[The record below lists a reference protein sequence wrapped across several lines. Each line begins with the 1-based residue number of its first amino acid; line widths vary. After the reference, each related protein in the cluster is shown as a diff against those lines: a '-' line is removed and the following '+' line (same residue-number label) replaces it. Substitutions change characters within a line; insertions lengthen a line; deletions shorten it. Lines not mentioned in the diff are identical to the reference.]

1 MVDPL
6 SVRIC
11 GFFVFTFILLFPEN
25 KGFPPN
31 FCVLTKNVLF
41 TFGVEIKIEINNI
54 SIMRGLHELLTAKIF
69 AIEPSAAAAYRN
81 VVEQNLN
88 GHYPISMEKTIGQ
101 LVNAATMEVIQD
113 VNISTET
120 GLSIS
125 SYQDNINDPFINV
138 MTIDGP
144 MTRAGDLCSY
154 GSVDHRDMIMSNAD
168 NPKCVGH
175 LFVVNSPGGAEWTH
189 NDYQQA
195 IDYAHSKKQP
205 VVMWVDGMC
214 ASAAMYLASM
224 CDEIWYMNPKDQF
237 GSIGV
242 MAMFYKMGD
251 MDKLYTGETYRE
263 LYDPDSYNKNEWYRK
278 ADGSD
283 GDKIILDDLA
293 QSGVEFRAAIMKS
306 FPKSKDEMI
315 HGNLYDAEKTKGI
328 WTNGQC
334 DYGQAFDRVIALA
347 QAAGIPAAQD
357 AASARTTASSATAHV
372 AMSAPTQIAA
382 QAQAPATVQI
392 NAHSNQQ
399 NNSNMDKKYQNVA
412 ALLNVEQLA
421 VKTGSEKEIENGS
434 FLNIAQLD
442 TLESAIGNIKAE
454 SEKQKADNAAAA
466 QKAQEDYEKKLAD
479 AKANY
484 EAQIAE
490 LKSANEKATADAK
503 AASDKALA
511 DEKAANEKAT
521 ADAKAASDK
530 QVSELN
536 AKMAEMQKDIDAKT
550 ARIAE
555 LEQNLKD
562 RDEQMKEMGQSA
574 GKNVEAGNAPVD
586 NGAGA
591 KQVRIAAVQQVYDPS
606 KPYAAQMFDNGKK

>member
-1 MVDPL
+1 M
-6 SVRIC
+6 C
-11 GFFVFTFILLFPEN
+11 GFFVFYKLADIPEN
-25 KGFPPN
+25 KAFTPN
-31 FCVLTKNVLF
+31 ICVPTKKVLF
-41 TFGVEIKIEINNI
+41 TFGVEIKIELNNI

-88 GHYPISMEKTIGQ
+88 GHYPFAMEKTIGRI
-101 LVNAATMEVIQD
+101 VNAATMDVIQD

-120 GLSIS
+120 GLRIS
-125 SYQDNINDPFINV
+125 YYNDNLNDPFVNV
-138 MTIDGP
+138 MIIDGP

-154 GSVDHRDMIMSNAD
+154 GSADHRDMIMQNAD
-168 NPKCVGH
+168 DPKCVGH
-175 LFVVNSPGGAEWTH
+175 LFVVNTPGGAAWTH

-214 ASAAMYLASM
+214 ASAGMYLASM
-224 CDEIWYMNPKDQF
+224 CDEIWYMHPKDQF

-251 MDKLYTGETYRE
+251 MDKRYTGETYRE
-263 LYDPDSYNKNEWYRK
+263 LYDPESYNKNEWYRK

-293 QSGVEFRAAIMKS
+293 QSGVEFRAAIMKR
-306 FPKSKDEMI
+306 FPKSKEEMI

-328 WTNGQC
+328 WTNGQA

-347 QAAGIPAAQD
+347 KAAGVPAAAD
-357 AASARTTASSATAHV
+357 AAAARTTASSSATAHV
-372 AMSAPTQIAA
+372 ATSASVHVAA
-382 QAQAPATVQI
+382 NAQAPATAKS
-392 NAHSNQQ
+392 NDNSNQHI
-399 NNSNMDKKYQNVA
+399 NMEKKYQNVS

-442 TLESAIGNIKAE
+442 TLESAIANIKAE
-454 SEKQKADNAAAA
+454 SEKQKTDNAAAA
-466 QKAQEDYEKKLAD
+466 KKAQEDFDKKLAD
-479 AKANY
+479 AKVNY

-490 LKSANEKATADAK
+490 LKSANEKAAAEAK

-511 DEKAANEKAT
+511 DEKSANEKAA

-530 QVSELN
+530 QASELN
-536 AKMAEMQKDIDAKT
+536 AKIAEMQKDIDAKA

-562 RDEQMKEMGQSA
+562 RDDQIKEMGQSA
-574 GKNVEAGNAPVD
+574 GKNVEGGKAPVD

-606 KPYAAQMFDNGKK
+606 KPYAAQMYDNGKK

>member
-11 GFFVFTFILLFPEN
+11 GFFVFTFFLLFPEN

-154 GSVDHRDMIMSNAD
+154 GSADHRDMIMSNAD

-175 LFVVNSPGGAEWTH
+175 LFVVNSPGGAAWTH

-224 CDEIWYMNPKDQF
+224 CDEIWYMHPKDQF

-347 QAAGIPAAQD
+347 KAAGIPAAQD

-536 AKMAEMQKDIDAKT
+536 AKMAEIQKDIDAKT

>member
-1 MVDPL
+1 
-6 SVRIC
+6 
-11 GFFVFTFILLFPEN
+11 
-25 KGFPPN
+25 
-31 FCVLTKNVLF
+31 
-41 TFGVEIKIEINNI
+41 
-54 SIMRGLHELLTAKIF
+54 MRGLHELLTAKIF

-88 GHYPISMEKTIGQ
+88 GHYPFAMEKTIGR

-125 SYQDNINDPFINV
+125 SYNNNLNDPYENV
-138 MTIDGP
+138 MIIDGP
-144 MTRAGDLCSY
+144 ITRAGDLCSY
-154 GSVDHRDMIMSNAD
+154 GSIDHRDMIMRNAD

-175 LFVVNSPGGAEWTH
+175 LFVVNSPGGSAWAY

-195 IDYAHSKKQP
+195 IDYAHSKHQP

-214 ASAAMYLASM
+214 ASLAMYLASK
-224 CDEIWYMNPKDQF
+224 CDEVWYMHPKDQF

-242 MAMFYKMGD
+242 MAMFYKMSD
-251 MDKLYTGETYRE
+251 MDKRYTGETYRE
-263 LYDPDSYNKNEWYRK
+263 LYDPESYNKNEWYRK

-293 QSGVEFRAAIMKS
+293 QSGVDFRAAIMKR
-306 FPKSKDEMI
+306 FPKSKEEMI

-328 WTNGQC
+328 WTKGQC
-334 DYGQAFDRVIALA
+334 DYGQAFDRVIVLA
-347 QAAGIPAAQD
+347 KAAGVPAATD
-357 AASARTTASSATAHV
+357 AAAARTTASSATAHV
-372 AMSAPTQIAA
+372 AMSAPVQVAA
-382 QAQAPATVQI
+382 QAQAHATAKS
-392 NAHSNQQ
+392 NDNSNQHI
-399 NNSNMDKKYQNVA
+399 NMEKKYQNVA
-412 ALLNVEQLA
+412 TLLNVEQLA

-442 TLESAIGNIKAE
+442 TLESAIANIKAE
-454 SEKQKADNAAAA
+454 SEKQKAANAAAA
-466 QKAQEDYEKKLAD
+466 QKAQDDYEKKLAD

-490 LKSANEKATADAK
+490 LKYANAKATAEAK

-511 DEKAANEKAT
+511 DEKAANAKVT

-562 RDEQMKEMGQSA
+562 RDEQIKEMGQSA
-574 GKNVEAGNAPVD
+574 GKNIEAGNAPVD